1 MKIKINQF
9 QIESFVD
16 IIQNSHSVVI
26 VPHIGPDGDAIGS
39 CLALRSL
46 LKNLN
51 KEANIIIPNEFPDFL
66 QWIEGSDSVI
76 DFEKQSKVAKGI
88 FASAD
93 TLFCL
98 DFNDFERAGDL
109 KNLLSA
115 FSGRKVM
122 IDHHPGPVAKCD
134 LLISYPE
141 ICSTCELL
149 FRVIEAGGL
158 LGCLDKAACDAIYTG
173 IMTDTGNFSY
183 NASDPETYHIIAKLL
198 ERGID
203 KDLIHSNIYHT
214 FSEDRWRLFGHTLK
228 EKMVILHE
236 FRTGYMCLSKEEL
249 AQFHYQPGDTEG
261 LVNYPLMVK
270 GIVFCALFIEK
281 DDYVK
286 ASFRSKGSFSTN
298 EFSKKHFKGG
308 GHTNAS
314 GGSSD
319 LSLKDTVAKFESLL
333 IENKDEL
340 LNSY

>member
-1 MKIKINQF
+1 MKIEINQF

-39 CLALRSL
+39 CLALTGVLKSL
-46 LKNLN
+46 H
-51 KEANIIIPNEFPDFL
+51 KEAKIVIPNEFPDFL

-76 DFEKQSKVAKGI
+76 DFEKQSKVAKGV

-109 KNLLSA
+109 KNLLSG
-115 FSGRKVM
+115 FSGTKVM
-122 IDHHPGPVAKCD
+122 IDHHPGPVADCN

-141 ICSTCELL
+141 ISSTCELL
-149 FRVIEAGGL
+149 FRVVEAGGFL
-158 LGCLDKAACDAIYTG
+158 DNLDKAASEAIYTG

-183 NASDPETYHIIAKLL
+183 NASDPETYRIIAKLL
-198 ERGID
+198 EKGID

-214 FSEDRWRLFGHTLK
+214 FSEDRWRLFGHCLK
-228 EKMVILHE
+228 EKMVILHDL
-236 FRTGYMCLSKEEL
+236 RTGYLSLSKEEL
-249 AQFHYQPGDTEG
+249 KQFNYQPGDTEG

-270 GIVFCALFIEK
+270 GIVFCALFMEK

-298 EFSKKHFKGG
+298 EFSRKHFNGG

-314 GGSSD
+314 GGNSN
-319 LSLKDTVAKFESLL
+319 LSMTDTIAKFESLL
-333 IENKDEL
+333 GEYKDEL

>member
-46 LKNLN
+46 LLNLN
-51 KEANIIIPNEFPDFL
+51 KEANIVIPNEFPDFL

-76 DFEKQSKVAKGI
+76 DFEKQSKVAKEI

-158 LGCLDKAACDAIYTG
+158 IGRLDKAACDAIYTG

-236 FRTGYMCLSKEEL
+236 FRAGYMCLSKEEL
-249 AQFHYQPGDTEG
+249 AQFNYQPGDTEG